1 MQQRPSR
8 FLPSLNM
15 VIQIRRFPL
24 QLPPFVGSFSSYTQ
38 SQTFLLITKKLTIQI
53 RQIARSRHRNLKK
66 TGTVNMV
73 KGDFKFWR
81 AGLCLRGVE
90 HFGGLPGK
98 LLSKDN
104 LSPFNSP
111 YAWLRQTS
119 KFHQQAS
126 FVNKIF
132 CICTFCAWV
141 FFSTLLPWEF
151 ISVKLR
157 LFLISKRGLVVK
169 FACVT

>member
-1 MQQRPSR
+1 MCGSVVQRST
-8 FLPSLNM
+8 SC
-15 VIQIRRFPL
+15 L
-24 QLPPFVGSFSSYTQ
+24 QLQMNRVRLPATPHFLFLCIFFFLFFFLFSLCFLARFFLLACFSLFVLLTLLIMHLDQYIFLSFSSELYFRKGTKLVHHKL
-38 SQTFLLITKKLTIQI
+38 FLFTPN
-53 RQIARSRHRNLKK
+53 NL
-66 TGTVNMV
+66 
-73 KGDFKFWR
+73 WR
-81 AGLCLRGVE
+81 
-90 HFGGLPGK
+90 
-98 LLSKDN
+98 
-104 LSPFNSP
+104 NSP